1 MLDRIDR
8 TFEPHLRALR
18 LRAQRSELLAAN
30 IANADTPHFQAKDFD
45 FQSAYRNAVSARE
58 SSGIALTRTHPAHL
72 GSAGVPDTG
81 AKVLF
86 RHPVQPSIDGNTV
99 ELDAEVGRYSENAL
113 RYQAAL
119 TFTSNRIRGLM
130 TALQGQ

>member
-58 SSGIALTRTHPAHL
+58 TSGIGLTRTHPAHF
-72 GSAGVPDTG
+72 GSAGAPATG
-81 AKVLF
+81 AEVQF

-119 TFTSNRIRGLM
+119 TFTSSKIRGLT

>member
-45 FQSAYRNAVSARE
+45 FQSAYRNAVTARE
-58 SSGIALTRTHPAHL
+58 SSGIQLTRTHAAHFGTAGGPA
-72 GSAGVPDTG
+72 TG
-81 AKVLF
+81 AEVQF

-119 TFTSNRIRGLM
+119 TFTSNKIRGLM

>member
-58 SSGIALTRTHPAHL
+58 TSGIQLTRTHAAHF
-72 GSAGVPDTG
+72 GSAGVAATG
-81 AKVLF
+81 AEVQF

-119 TFTSNRIRGLM
+119 TFTSSKIRGLM

>member
-45 FQSAYRNAVSARE
+45 FQAAYRNAVSARE
-58 SSGIALTRTHPAHL
+58 TAGIPLTRTHAAHF
-72 GSAGVPDTG
+72 GSAGGIATG
-81 AKVLF
+81 AEVQF

-119 TFTSNRIRGLM
+119 TFTSSKIRGLM

>member
-1 MLDRIDR
+1 MLDRIER

-18 LRAQRSELLAAN
+18 LRGQRSELLAAN
-30 IANADTPHFQAKDFD
+30 IANADTPHFKARDFD
-45 FQSAYRNAVSARE
+45 FNAAYRSAVA
-58 SSGIALTRTHPAHL
+58 SSDLRLARTHERHL
-72 GSAGVPDTG
+72 GGGAGPSTG
-81 AKVLF
+81 ATVQF

-119 TFTSNRIRGLM
+119 TFTSSRIRGLLS
-130 TALQGQ
+130 AIQGQ